1 MLIEQA
7 IIQEVKARHELAAF
21 IESKGVKL
29 KRTGKVFQG
38 LCPFHDD
45 HNPSLI
51 VDPEKQLWSCLG
63 ACKGNGKGKSSG
75 DVYAFLMQLENLSF
89 KEAHVALGGKLP
101 DETPLDMKG
110 KERVEILTRTVDL
123 YHKNLLENPEAQAYL
138 KGRGFT
144 NPDTWR
150 AFKIGYGSGTLA
162 AKAESRRLKAVGLM
176 TATGKERF
184 SGCITIPLMDGE
196 AVVGLYGRKI
206 KGSGHYY
213 LPGPH
218 RGLFNAAHASKS
230 QRIILT
236 ESILDALSFIE
247 VGFLNVIPLYGIN
260 GLTGDHL
267 RFFEEYGIRGVL
279 LCLDSDDA
287 GKAAAKSIKDKLLKH
302 GLGVGIIALPAK
314 DPNEFLT
321 REGADKFQ
329 KFLEGFLKEEPP
341 TAFTPAP
348 QPSALAPDFHIFFD
362 EDFEAAQD
370 ADPLVFPREKR
381 KYILQGPPSPNSSR
395 LFVSLRLV
403 HNGKNFVDR
412 LDLYSAR
419 ARQSFVNRAAVLM
432 EMEPRPIEED
442 LIFLIEQLEK
452 LRDKQKTKEPKVI
465 PLQMTAQEKEEA
477 LAFLKDP
484 HLFDTIAADME
495 ALGYAGEDANKR
507 LAYLVSVSRKLNEPL
522 SMVILSQSGS
532 GKSALAEITET
543 LTPPEDVMMLSR
555 LTPQAL
561 YYLDSDALTHK
572 LVIIEERSGSEQ
584 ADYSIRTLQTK
595 RKLTLAAPIKDPATG
610 KIKTVIFEIMGP
622 TAFIESTTEPS
633 INFENATR
641 CFEIYL
647 DESAEQT
654 ARIHDFQK
662 LFKTREGLTLKGRQ
676 KRIIQKHHHA
686 QRLLKGL
693 PVVIPYAKHIEF
705 PHQKLRTRRDHQRF
719 LNLIEVI
726 AFLHQV
732 QRRRETI
739 EGQETIVAGIEDYG
753 MALSLAQDLLAETFR
768 DCQKPL
774 RDLLTAIQAMLA
786 QRSAKEKQPVAMLPF
801 TRKDVREHTGLPHQ
815 RIKRLFSEL
824 EEYEYILVEKAGH
837 GAQHHYRLVGAPGQ
851 AAVSGLLAPA
861 DLKAKL
867 VQLVQG
873 GPTGGVPVRMQ

>member
-101 DETPLDMKG
+101 EETPMDMKG

-123 YHKNLLENPEAQAYL
+123 YHKSLLESPEAQAYL

-144 NPDTWR
+144 NADTWR
-150 AFKIGYGSGTLA
+150 AFRIGYAAGTLA

-184 SGCITIPLMDGE
+184 SGCITIPLLDGE

-206 KGSGHYY
+206 KGAGHYY

-230 QRIILT
+230 KEIILT

-247 VGFLNVIPLYGIN
+247 AGYLNVIPLYGIN
-260 GLTGDHL
+260 GLTADHL
-267 RFFEEYGIRGVL
+267 RFFEEHGIRKGL
-279 LCLDSDDA
+279 LCLDADPA
-287 GKAAAKSIKDKLLKH
+287 GVKACAAIAEKLKLH
-302 GLGVGIIALPAK
+302 GIEASTLTLPAK
-314 DPNEFLT
+314 DPNALLVK
-321 REGADKFQ
+321 EGADGFRKIW
-329 KFLEGFLKEEPP
+329 EGLLKEKTPTAHREPP
-341 TAFTPAP
+341 AV
-348 QPSALAPDFHIFFD
+348 PSPFSSGIHIFFD
-362 EDFEAAQD
+362 EDGETAED
-370 ADPLVFPREKR
+370 ADPLIFLRDKR
-381 KYILQGPPSPNSSR
+381 KYILQGPPQANSSR
-395 LFVSLRLV
+395 LFVSLRLA

-419 ARQSFVNRAAVLM
+419 ARQSFVNRVAQLTQT
-432 EMEPRPIEED
+432 ERQPIEED
-442 LIFLIEQLEK
+442 LIFLIEKLEK
-452 LRDKQKTKEPKVI
+452 LRDKEKTKEPKAI
-465 PLQMTAQEKEEA
+465 PLQMTEEERVEA
-477 LAFLKDP
+477 LALLKAPD
-484 HLFDTIAADME
+484 LFDRIASEME
-495 ALGYAGEDANKR
+495 ALGYVGEDANKR

-543 LTPPEDVMMLSR
+543 LTPPEDVMMFSR

-595 RKLTLAAPIKDPATG
+595 KKLTLAAPIKDPATG
-610 KIKTVIFEIMGP
+610 KIKTVLFEIMGP
-622 TAFIESTTEPS
+622 TAFIESTTAPS

-654 ARIHDFQK
+654 HRIHEYQK
-662 LFKTREGLTLKGRQ
+662 FFKTEDGILLKAGHQ
-676 KRIIQKHHHA
+676 KIAQKHHHA
-686 QRLLKGL
+686 QRLLKPL
-693 PVVIPYAKHIEF
+693 PVVIPYAKHIQF
-705 PHQKLRTRRDHQRF
+705 PDRKLRSRRDHQRF
-719 LNLIEVI
+719 LNLIEVL
-726 AFLHQV
+726 AYLHQY
-732 QRRRETI
+732 QRKRKVIHGVEVI
-739 EGQETIVAGIEDYG
+739 LAGIEDYTL
-753 MALSLAQDLLAETFR
+753 ALTLAKDLLAETFR

-774 RDLLTAIQAMLA
+774 RDLLTHIEAMLKA
-786 QRSAKEKQPVAMLPF
+786 RAEKEKQPLNALLF
-801 TRKDVREHTGLPHQ
+801 TRKDVREFTGLPHQ

-824 EEYEYILVEKAGH
+824 EEYEYISVDKGPSGSRNTYSLVAG
-837 GAQHHYRLVGAPGQ
+837 PEQ
-851 AAVSGLLAPA
+851 AAALAGLLSPA
-861 DLKAKL
+861 ELKGKYAWTS
-867 VQLVQG
+867 
-873 GPTGGVPVRMQ
+873 PPSR